1 MLPAVPTPV
10 PRPGAPVGPRDNCV
24 DVLPHFL
31 PHGLREPR
39 NPQQTQVF
47 SSACGVL
54 ENRYGVFSSIEG
66 SNPSPSVFRVRRVP
80 RVHAPLAISLALLR
94 P

>member
-1 MLPAVPTPV
+1 MRA
-10 PRPGAPVGPRDNCV
+10 GAPPTRQGRWTS
-24 DVLPHFL
+24 L
-31 PHGLREPR
+31 G
-39 NPQQTQVF
+39 
-47 SSACGVL
+47 SSPGGVAERL
-54 ENRYGVFSSIEG
+54 NAAVSKTVMGVFSSIEG